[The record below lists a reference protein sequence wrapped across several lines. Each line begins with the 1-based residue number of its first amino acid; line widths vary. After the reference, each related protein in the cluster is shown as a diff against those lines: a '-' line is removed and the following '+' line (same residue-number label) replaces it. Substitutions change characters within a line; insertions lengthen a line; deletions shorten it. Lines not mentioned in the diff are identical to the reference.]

1 LECAIAFPLQEH
13 LRGAFDAHLVLVQG
27 CASDHLPPHTNRVV
41 RFVRLRELLRV
52 RSQWRAS
59 HLREFPLRAQPGE
72 QWRLEK

>member
-1 LECAIAFPLQEH
+1 LECAVASQQQGHLRDVFGEH
-13 LRGAFDAHLVLVQG
+13 LALVPG